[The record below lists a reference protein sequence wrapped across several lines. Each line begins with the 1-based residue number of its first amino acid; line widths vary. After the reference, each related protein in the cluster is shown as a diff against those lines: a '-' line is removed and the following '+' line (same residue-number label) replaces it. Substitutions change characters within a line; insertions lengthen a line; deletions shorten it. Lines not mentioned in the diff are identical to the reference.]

1 MSVMIDKNLLHITI
15 AMYLFLWLFCV
26 DSMNGQTKR
35 ALLIGISE
43 YNSTQSDV
51 SDNDWANIH
60 GANDVDLLAATL
72 KQQRF
77 QITRITNRVANADR
91 IRREIKRFALSCKSD
106 DIVYIHFSCHGQP
119 VEDMNGDE
127 EDGWDEALIPVDAKK
142 VYQKGVYT
150 GEKHIIDD
158 ELNGYFRTIRKNVGH
173 NGFVYVVL
181 DACHA
186 GSSYRGDEEED
197 SVIIRGTDSGF
208 SMSSKPYVPS
218 IDKRGKMKVEKSE
231 TMANICVL
239 EACRSYQVNSEIK
252 EKGKYYGSLSYYVN
266 KVLQTIPLSRNISW
280 TERVTQLMN
289 QDTRLIRQNP
299 VIETSL

>member
-15 AMYLFLWLFCV
+15 AMHLFLWLFCV

-77 QITRITNRVANADR
+77 QITRITNRAANADR

-197 SVIIRGTDSGF
+197 SAIIRGTDSGF

-231 TMANICVL
+231 TMANICVI
-239 EACRSYQVNSEIK
+239 EACRS
-252 EKGKYYGSLSYYVN
+252 
-266 KVLQTIPLSRNISW
+266 
-280 TERVTQLMN
+280 
-289 QDTRLIRQNP
+289 
-299 VIETSL
+299 